1 MPRKRKSQQ
10 SEYPKLKLPCDYVP
24 KGGEWPEDP
33 LVDNAPKEALL
44 AQGIAKSFRECCAK
58 QKTNANAVARS
69 TGIGSQTVYNLRDGK
84 SWPNLITIARL
95 EIHFDRRLWGNEH
108 KPRR

>member
-1 MPRKRKSQQ
+1 M
-10 SEYPKLKLPCDYVP
+10 
-24 KGGEWPEDP
+24 G
-33 LVDNAPKEALL
+33 NAPKEALL
-44 AQGIAKSFRECCAK
+44 AQGIAKSFRKCCAK
-58 QKTNANAVARS
+58 KKTNANAVARS

-108 KPRR
+108 KPSH